1 MATNINFNSTLGIVK
16 NSIVITSQGGIDPDA
31 QAFITAAGI
40 TDATQITAVNQ
51 LVLDLK
57 SYNIW
62 DNLRVVYPFVGG
74 TATSHKFNLKDPQD
88 TDAAYR
94 ISFNGGWTHSNTGI
108 QPNGTNAW
116 GNTRYYPG
124 FVPGYSITSD
134 SVHISFYSR
143 TDSQSGNDLGGASN
157 NTYIRGLYFMTK
169 YTDGT
174 RYMNAFGSGS
184 VLTTGYPS
192 TTGFFVLRRDNS
204 ATTIKTSR
212 NGVNTSI
219 AQNLPLFGNYIAA
232 ISAINLGPGTNT
244 RTFFS
249 NRELAFVSM
258 GPGLTDTQAS
268 NFNTAVQT
276 FQTTLGRNV

>member
-1 MATNINFNSTLGIVK
+1 MILASIGISDSTFSFDPSAKLF
-16 NSIVITSQGGIDPDA
+16 IDS
-31 QAFITAAGI
+31 AGI
-40 TDATQITAVNQ
+40 TDLTQQ
-51 LVLDLK
+51 LAINSLVIDLK

-62 DNLRVVYPFVGG
+62 DNLRVIYPFVGG

-94 ISFNGGWTHSNTGI
+94 ILFNGGWTHSNTGI

-116 GNTRYYPG
+116 GNTKYYPG
-124 FVPGYSITSD
+124 FVPGYSITSN

-143 TDSQSGNDLGGASN
+143 TNSQSGNDLGGASN
-157 NTYIRGLYFMTK
+157 NTYIRGLYFMTN
-169 YTDGT
+169 YTDGS

-184 VLTTGYPS
+184 VVDTGYPS

-204 ATTIKTSR
+204 DTTIKTSR
-212 NGVNTSI
+212 NGVDTSFT
-219 AQNLPLFGNYIAA
+219 QTLPLFGNYIAA

>member
-1 MATNINFNSTLGIVK
+1 MILASIGIIGSTNLDI
-16 NSIVITSQGGIDPDA
+16 DA
-31 QAFITAAGI
+31 QKFINAAGI
-40 TDATQITAVNQ
+40 TDPTQIDAINQ

-62 DNLRVVYPFVGG
+62 DSVRVIYPFVGG
-74 TATSHKFNLKDPQD
+74 TATSHKFNLKNPQD

-94 ISFNGGWTHSNTGI
+94 ILFNGGWTHSSTGI

-116 GNTRYYPG
+116 GDTRYYPG
-124 FVPGYSITSD
+124 FQPAPNTSN

-143 TDSQSGNDLGGASN
+143 TNSQSGNDLGGASN
-157 NTYIRGLYFMTK
+157 NTYVRGLYFMTN
-169 YTDGT
+169 YTDGS
-174 RYMNAFGSGS
+174 RYMNAFGSSS
-184 VLTTGYPS
+184 VVDTGYPS
-192 TTGFFVLRRDNS
+192 TTGFFLLRRDNS
-204 ATTIKTSR
+204 DTTIKTSR
-212 NGVNTSI
+212 NGVDTSFTQTI
-219 AQNLPLFGNYIAA
+219 PLFGNYIAA

-249 NRELAFVSM
+249 NRELAFASM